1 MPRAYCE
8 HLAPRNT
15 ALKTEPVVDTKKL
28 LETLTK
34 NPAAAGA
41 LGGLAGSLLGSVLTG
56 GKVRAGGLIK
66 AGGLATVGY
75 LAYQAWQ
82 RNQAQ
87 KAGEPAPASAQPG
100 AIGATPQIPA
110 SIPAAFDLGSNAKS
124 AAAMR
129 VVQAMVAAAKA
140 DGVVDAT
147 ERERIF
153 DRVKQSGLSQAD
165 QDDVMRVL
173 TQPMNVESVVGG
185 VDSPEL
191 AAEIYAASLLAV
203 HPASRAERAY
213 LDMLAARLNLEPGL
227 VAELDRGVAA
237 AVPVNA

>member
-1 MPRAYCE
+1 M
-8 HLAPRNT
+8 
-15 ALKTEPVVDTKKL
+15 DTKKI
-28 LETLTK
+28 LEALTK

-41 LGGLAGSLLGSVLTG
+41 LGGLAGSLLGSVITG
-56 GKVRAGGLIK
+56 GKVRTGGLIK

-82 RNQAQ
+82 RHQAQ
-87 KAGEPAPASAQPG
+87 KAGQPVPAAAQPAAPG
-100 AIGATPQIPA
+100 APLQLPA
-110 SIPAAFDLGSNAKS
+110 SIPDAFDLSQANKGSQAL
-124 AAAMR
+124 R

-147 ERERIF
+147 ERDRIF
-153 DRVKQSGLSQAD
+153 DRVKQAGLSQED
-165 QDDVMRVL
+165 QDFVLKIL
-173 TQPMNVESVVGG
+173 TQPMDVETVVRG

-191 AAEIYAASLLAV
+191 GAEIYAASLLAV

-213 LDMLAARLNLEPGL
+213 LDMLAARLNLDAGL